1 MLNSKLKESKREIHK
16 REKKEKAFQK
26 SGRKQFERRDPQIQ
40 SKFSSKYKDRIESI
54 KESDEKSRKAKK
66 RNKMVTENKAYDLHF
81 DDKYGSVLSKQ
92 ETTQNKLFEAVGKI
106 GIKRKSDI
114 PHKENKEKISHF

>member
-1 MLNSKLKESKREIHK
+1 MKR
-16 REKKEKAFQK
+16 KKKHFK
-26 SGRKQFERRDPQIQ
+26 SLEGNNFERRDPQIQ